1 MKLHDK
7 ILKTDAA
14 GKCFVFHIT
23 KKTEEMIKNKLILNL
38 YDLRLQWS
46 QNLSYLKSI
55 KWKIQQV
62 T

>member
-1 MKLHDK
+1 
-7 ILKTDAA
+7 
-14 GKCFVFHIT
+14 
-23 KKTEEMIKNKLILNL
+23 MIKNKLILNL